1 MKKFIITTAIC
12 LITALFVDAQLVAV
26 DSLDKNAQELVIPKC
41 HTLSSTF
48 EGKRFDNLR
57 KITFEG
63 IDYLPPVSFK
73 GLPNLEEV
81 ILNGDNLNIGGAQ
94 FVDLPKLKKVVMNGN
109 TFIINGSTAVVRCPE
124 FETFEINGFITY
136 SEMSDPSDSP
146 NFKNYTGDF
155 TFLYT
160 DNSELLAATPIETV
174 ASNTDFTTIFRNQLS
189 QISDILNNAEND
201 TEIARRF
208 MWIKPYSTEL
218 AAKLNVDTTAF
229 VTAYNKAKQNPA
241 FWTKLETLQHSP
253 AYANDTISIKFTY
266 QPATV
271 PSLVEARQ
279 RFNLDSIAGDG
290 DDISKIKNLTYWIHD
305 IVRHDGS
312 SYNPQGPK
320 TLTNLVDTCQ
330 QYNRGVNC
338 RMMAIMLTE
347 ALLAEGI
354 PARYLTCQP
363 KDYDKDHDCH
373 VICIAWS
380 DSLDKWVWAD
390 PTFAAFVT
398 DENGLMLHPGEVR
411 ERLIANLPLELN
423 EDANWNHE
431 SQQTKENYL
440 DYYMAKNLYYIS
452 AITNNRQAPE
462 GDTTQSTYIT
472 LSPIDS
478 NYTNAHIITTDYD
491 KFWQAPK

>member
-1 MKKFIITTAIC
+1 MRKVILITTLCNIYTIG
-12 LITALFVDAQLVAV
+12 LEAQIIEV
-26 DSLDKNAQELVIPKC
+26 DSLDKTATELIIPKC
-41 HTLSSTF
+41 HKTSSSF
-48 EGKRFDNLR
+48 EDKGFNNLR
-57 KITFEG
+57 KITFYG

-94 FVDLPKLKKVVMNGN
+94 FVDLPKLKKIVMNGN
-109 TFIINGSTAVVRCPE
+109 TFLLNGGTAVVRCPA

-146 NFKNYTGDF
+146 NFKNYSGDF
-155 TFLYT
+155 DFLYT
-160 DNSELLAATPIETV
+160 DNSELLTATPIETIV
-174 ASNTDFTTIFRNQLS
+174 SNTNFFTVFHNQLS
-189 QISDILNNAEND
+189 KISDILNNADND
-201 TEIARRF
+201 TEVAGRF
-208 MWIKPYSTEL
+208 MWIKPYAVEL
-218 AAKLNVDTTAF
+218 AGKINVDTTMF
-229 VTAYNKAKQNPA
+229 VSAYNKAKQNPA

-253 AYANDTISIKFTY
+253 VYAADTTSIDFTY
-266 QPATV
+266 QPAT
-271 PSLVEARQ
+271 SLSLTDVRQ
-279 RFNLDSIAGDG
+279 RFNLDSIAGKG
-290 DDISKIKNLTYWIHD
+290 DDISKIKNLTYWVHD

-320 TLTNLVDTCQ
+320 TLANLVDTCR

-363 KDYDKDHDCH
+363 KDYDKDYDCH
-373 VICIAWS
+373 VICVAWS
-380 DSLDKWVWAD
+380 DSLNKWVWAD

-411 ERLIANLPLELN
+411 ERLITNQPLVIN

-431 SQQTKENYL
+431 SQQTKEDYI

-462 GDTTQSTYIT
+462 GDTTQSTYVT

-478 NYTNAHIITTDYD
+478 NFTNAHIITSDYD
-491 KFWQAPK
+491 KFWQTPK